1 MPALNRG
8 PNMPP
13 VISYHE
19 KCNILCEVLYQLP
32 PPLPEP
38 TIVDLTNQKPNELP
52 FVNITETKVYE
63 ALFSTS
69 ANTSPGPSQINYTMI
84 KWAWPSI

>member
-1 MPALNRG
+1 MPALDRG
-8 PNMPP
+8 PNMLSA
-13 VISYHE
+13 ISHHE
-19 KCNILCEVLYQLP
+19 KCNTLCEVLYQLP

-52 FVNITETKVYE
+52 FVDATETEVYE

>member
-1 MPALNRG
+1 
-8 PNMPP
+8 MPP